1 MQCPRCNAPIEEDAT
16 FCGNCGNQ
24 IAPVQAQGATVAAPA
39 EQTQPSANI
48 PNFVQSS
55 WAEAS
60 SRPYPGPSVQAPP
73 QQARPYSPMPDTP
86 AQGAIV
92 PPSPRRP
99 NIRTIVIIAALI
111 VLVIAGGTLA
121 LVLRNNGNTN
131 GGSAGVGGV
140 ATGLV
145 RFVDSQNSQGRT
157 DSLSLN
163 ISGLAAPPAGS
174 QYYAWFVNDQE
185 QIVKLGQ
192 LTPSSQGFSL
202 NFAGHGTNLLSLG
215 NKLEITMEQGTPN
228 APTGNVALTATF
240 PPKAVVHIRHLLLAF
255 PITPNHIGLLVG
267 VLGQAQQLNA
277 QAQLL
282 QNAEASHNTFTIQCV
297 AQSMIDIIEGAHG
310 HHYQPLS
317 PVCASQNIN
326 IVGDGFGLL
335 GPNGYLALAAAH
347 ASLAATQSD
356 ATSLIRVHAGHVEIC
371 ITNIQGWV
379 TTVDNDAIDLLAH
392 PDHTFKVQE
401 MMTLSDHAYHGVDTN
416 GDEQIDPVPGEG
428 GAITAYIHG
437 QLMATLTLAPGQ

>member
-1 MQCPRCNAPIEEDAT
+1 
-16 FCGNCGNQ
+16 
-24 IAPVQAQGATVAAPA
+24 
-39 EQTQPSANI
+39 
-48 PNFVQSS
+48 
-55 WAEAS
+55 
-60 SRPYPGPSVQAPP
+60 
-73 QQARPYSPMPDTP
+73 
-86 AQGAIV
+86 
-92 PPSPRRP
+92 
-99 NIRTIVIIAALI
+99 

-228 APTGNVALTATF
+228 APTGNVVLTATF
-240 PPKAVVHIRHLLLAF
+240 PPKAVIHIRHLLLAF

-317 PVCASQNIN
+317 PVCASQNVN

-356 ATSLIRVHAGHVEIC
+356 STSLIRVHAGHVEIC

-401 MMTLSDHAYHGVDTN
+401 MVTLSDHAYHGVDTN

-437 QLMATLTLAPGQ
+437 QLMATLTIAPGQ

>member
-1 MQCPRCNAPIEEDAT
+1 MQCPRCNAPLEEDAT

-24 IAPVQAQGATVAAPA
+24 IAPVQAQGATIAAPA
-39 EQTQPSANI
+39 EQTQPSLNS
-48 PNFVQSS
+48 PNFPQTKYG
-55 WAEAS
+55 
-60 SRPYPGPSVQAPP
+60 PPGPIVQA
-73 QQARPYSPMPDTP
+73 QARPYSPMPDTP

-228 APTGNVALTATF
+228 APTGNVVLTATF
-240 PPKAVVHIRHLLLAF
+240 PPKAVIHIRHLLLAF

-317 PVCASQNIN
+317 QVCASLNLN

-356 ATSLIRVHAGHVEIC
+356 STSLIRVHAGHVEIC

>member
-1 MQCPRCNAPIEEDAT
+1 MQCPRCNAPLEEDAT

-24 IAPVQAQGATVAAPA
+24 IAPVQAQGATFAVPA

-48 PNFVQSS
+48 PNFAQSRYGS
-55 WAEAS
+55 
-60 SRPYPGPSVQAPP
+60 PGPSVQAPP
-73 QQARPYSPMPDTP
+73 QQARPYAPMPDTP
-86 AQGAIV
+86 AQGAII
-92 PPSPRRP
+92 PPPPRRP
-99 NIRTIVIIAALI
+99 NIGRIVIIVALI
-111 VLVIAGGTLA
+111 VLVIAGGTIV
-121 LVLRNNGNTN
+121 LVLKNNSNTTI
-131 GGSAGVGGV
+131 GSNTGGV

-174 QYYAWFVNDQE
+174 QYNAWFVNDQE

-215 NKLEITMEQGTPN
+215 NKLEITVEQGTPN
-228 APTGNVALTATF
+228 APTGNIVLTATF

-267 VLGQAQQLNA
+267 VLGQTQQLNA

-317 PVCASQNIN
+317 PVCASQNVN

-335 GPNGYLALAAAH
+335 GTNGYLALAAAH

-356 ATSLIRVHAGHVEIC
+356 STPLIRVHAGHVEIC

-401 MMTLSDHAYHGVDTN
+401 MVTLSDHAYHGVDIN

-428 GAITAYIHG
+428 GAVTAYIHG
-437 QLMATLTLAPGQ
+437 QLMATLTLAANS